1 MIKELQQE
9 VSEFKQRPDMVVE
22 EIKVPYENTEK
33 LYECE
38 NFELASNLKYKYDGY
53 LGTFLEIPVYRNTD
67 VDVYKI
73 ERYRREKFCKECY
86 SERLFD
92 ELYQEYF
99 CPKCGDDLTWI
110 DKKRRKLFM
119 FMAKL

>member
-33 LYECE
+33 LYGCE
-38 NFELASNLKYKYDGY
+38 NFELASNLKYNYDGY
-53 LGTFLEIPVYRNTD
+53 LGTFLEIPVYRGTD

-110 DKKRRKLFM
+110 DKKRRKLFI